1 MEAAAAKV
9 DSSGFLRAR
18 AGSFLAIMPLGV
30 WTIAHLWQN
39 LSAFQG
45 AAAWQASVTE
55 HAHPLAHLFT
65 SIMVLLPLLLHTVWG
80 ITRLATVRPNIVKY
94 SFFGNAK
101 YILQRLSAVG
111 LMLFLGAHIYLA
123 MLKPRLL
130 EGHAEPFA
138 HIAHEMHHN
147 VDGPTIIVYLLG
159 TLAVAYHL
167 ANGIS
172 TFAMGWGLVNGRP
185 GLRRVELL
193 SYGLFL
199 VFLAMGWGSI
209 YALYTAGA

>member
-1 MEAAAAKV
+1 MEAVATTKTDGA
-9 DSSGFLRAR
+9 GFLRAR
-18 AGSFLAIMPLGV
+18 AGSFLAIMPLGI
-30 WTIAHLWQN
+30 WTVAHLWQN
-39 LSAFQG
+39 LAAFQG
-45 AAAWQASVTE
+45 AAAWQTSVTE

-65 SIMVLLPLLLHTVWG
+65 SIIVLLPLLLHTVWG
-80 ITRLATVRPNIVKY
+80 ITRLATVRPNIVQY

-111 LMLFLGAHIYLA
+111 LMLFLGAHLWLA
-123 MLKPRLL
+123 MLKPRLM
-130 EGHAEPFA
+130 EGHAEAFA
-138 HIAHEMHHN
+138 DISHEMHHH
-147 VDGPTIIVYLLG
+147 GPTIAVYILG
-159 TLAVAYHL
+159 TLGVAYHL

-193 SYGLFL
+193 SYGLFVL
-199 VFLAMGWGSI
+199 FLSMGWASI